1 MYPKLCH
8 VSRVSQVDSLY
19 GVYFDIAKFLILWVH
34 LHCYDL
40 YPLQQIYPA
49 LANG

>member
-8 VSRVSQVDSLY
+8 VSRVSLVDSIY
-19 GVYFDIAKFLILWVH
+19 GVYFDKVKFLILWVH

-40 YPLQQIYPA
+40 SPLQQIYPT
-49 LANG
+49 LTNG